1 MQIHTFHKTKAE
13 CTCEAWREFGKEFI
27 PVFPESIAALALK
40 SLLLVSMCFV
50 AVELWLLFFLRERQM
65 GLKSVIVL
73 TNWKHTWISF
83 IFLWSDGNKC
93 GITHY
98 LFHSSNIVGELEH
111 KVEAYTV
118 PIELLIHINLQ
129 IDVIWASEHRSIV
142 ISDFSFWLVCLQS

>member
-13 CTCEAWREFGKEFI
+13 CTCEAWREFGKEII

-73 TNWKHTWISF
+73 TNWKHT
-83 IFLWSDGNKC
+83 
-93 GITHY
+93 
-98 LFHSSNIVGELEH
+98 
-111 KVEAYTV
+111 
-118 PIELLIHINLQ
+118 
-129 IDVIWASEHRSIV
+129 
-142 ISDFSFWLVCLQS
+142 